1 LSQRESKNLSTH
13 ETNTFEHVYLFQEM
27 RVPSA
32 RRIRECESLLN
43 GADMGVH
50 CGVLVR
56 CCVGL
61 LVDWPLRCCMG
72 VRVNMMTHFVHADGA
87 FAKEIG
93 SRAGRSAEHL
103 KYGLWLAGQQL
114 SGSQKAS
121 KAIHIY
127 SNNLDPSAGGKPKD
141 KCAPQP
147 VDSHPV

>member
-1 LSQRESKNLSTH
+1 
-13 ETNTFEHVYLFQEM
+13 
-27 RVPSA
+27 
-32 RRIRECESLLN
+32 
-43 GADMGVH
+43 
-50 CGVLVR
+50 
-56 CCVGL
+56 
-61 LVDWPLRCCMG
+61 MG
-72 VRVNMMTHFVHADGA
+72 VRIVHADGA

-147 VDSHPV
+147 VQCPLPSSMPLDIRHNLLLQ

>member
-1 LSQRESKNLSTH
+1 M
-13 ETNTFEHVYLFQEM
+13 EHVPM
-27 RVPSA
+27 H
-32 RRIRECESLLN
+32 
-43 GADMGVH
+43 D
-50 CGVLVR
+50 
-56 CCVGL
+56 
-61 LVDWPLRCCMG
+61 
-72 VRVNMMTHFVHADGA
+72 VHADGA

-114 SGSQKAS
+114 SGNQKAS

-147 VDSHPV
+147 LEHQCHSACPWTNVVICLSKFENSHDVYRVQRACLRCSFRQRS

>member
-1 LSQRESKNLSTH
+1 
-13 ETNTFEHVYLFQEM
+13 M
-27 RVPSA
+27 
-32 RRIRECESLLN
+32 
-43 GADMGVH
+43 
-50 CGVLVR
+50 
-56 CCVGL
+56 
-61 LVDWPLRCCMG
+61 
-72 VRVNMMTHFVHADGA
+72 HADGA

-147 VDSHPV
+147 SDCHFPFSMPLDRCHDVLADITMVLYIVWNVCLQHRLWQSS